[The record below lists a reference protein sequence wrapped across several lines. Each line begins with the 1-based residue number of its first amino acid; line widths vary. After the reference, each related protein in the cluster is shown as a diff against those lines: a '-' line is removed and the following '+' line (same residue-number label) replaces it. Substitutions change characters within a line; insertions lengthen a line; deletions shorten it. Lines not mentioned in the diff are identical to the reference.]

1 MYENLSREQLIEEL
15 SKEKAKNARKF
26 LSLCTDVEIW
36 EGYDQLV
43 IVNTKTGDRK
53 YYSKDQREKDNYYY
67 NFQEDYPEAKTLAEL
82 RQKAIDS
89 DRKFNPSLM
98 YGCNGYKRLK
108 AVENSLEDEKS
119 IFDFFKD

>member
-15 SKEKAKNARKF
+15 DKQKAKNARKF
-26 LSLCTDVEIW
+26 LSLITDVEIW

-53 YYSKDQREKDNYYY
+53 FYQRDQRKLDNYYY
-67 NFQEDYPEAKTLAEL
+67 NYQEEYPDVKTLKEL
-82 RQKAIDS
+82 REKAIES
-89 DRKFNPSLM
+89 GRKLDTSVM

-108 AVENSLEDEKS
+108 ATENSLEDEKS